1 MGKINDT
8 NWFGD
13 LLMKFAPTS
22 VDIEGKTPDEMIS
35 SASWKAFGIST
46 AAALPPG
53 PIGWATIIPELL
65 AVTKIQMNLIYKI
78 ATYYEKEKK
87 LNQTIIMLIFANEA
101 GLAVGRQVVKK
112 VGTRLII
119 NALGSKAIRPIAQKI
134 AARIGAR
141 LTQKFIGRWIPF
153 ILAPLF
159 GAYSKSMTTKIGQE
173 AVRFFEGDFV
183 VVETTECKNG
193 HEVAVDVKF
202 CPECGTPMEQ
212 NNN

>member
-1 MGKINDT
+1 
-8 NWFGD
+8 
-13 LLMKFAPTS
+13 
-22 VDIEGKTPDEMIS
+22 MIS

-183 VVETTECKNG
+183 VVETTECKKW
-193 HEVAVDVKF
+193 A
-202 CPECGTPMEQ
+202 
-212 NNN
+212 